1 MQITI
6 TGLYDDKPEVKEIFS
21 QAIEY
26 YGSLLMSKALC
37 RNIEIDVVG
46 RGVDEMGSK
55 EGSCI
60 WEDDYIRPRCFTIEV
75 LDTMDDEDIFET
87 VAHEM
92 VHVKQM
98 AKGELKERF
107 TPVHKQTWNNKI
119 VDTNKLS
126 YWDLPWEI
134 EAHGR
139 QRGLFVRFVEAKQK
153 QEMFGYD

>member
-1 MQITI
+1 
-6 TGLYDDKPEVKEIFS
+6 
-21 QAIEY
+21 
-26 YGSLLMSKALC
+26 
-37 RNIEIDVVG
+37 
-46 RGVDEMGSK
+46 
-55 EGSCI
+55 
-60 WEDDYIRPRCFTIEV
+60 
-75 LDTMDDEDIFET
+75 
-87 VAHEM
+87 M